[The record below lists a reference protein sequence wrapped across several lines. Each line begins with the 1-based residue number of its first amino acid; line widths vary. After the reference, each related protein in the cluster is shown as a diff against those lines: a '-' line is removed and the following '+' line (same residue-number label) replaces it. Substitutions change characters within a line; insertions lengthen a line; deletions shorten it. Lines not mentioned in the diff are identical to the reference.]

1 MGKVLA
7 FDFGASSGRAVIG
20 KFENGKI
27 TLEEIHRFDNDTVM
41 VNGGFY
47 WDILRLF
54 FEIKQGIGKAGD
66 DYESV
71 GIDTWGVDYGFF
83 DKEGRLM
90 GNPYNYRDERTEGMI
105 EESEKYLS
113 ADELYETSGNQIASI
128 NTLFQLLSDKK
139 VRSYMMENADKILFI
154 PDMFNYFLTGKMYA
168 EKSIASTSQLLD
180 PYTKEWNYELIDKL
194 GFDRK
199 LFPELIDSGAVVGDI
214 TDEVCN
220 EINVKTKKVIAV
232 SSHDTASAVVAVP
245 AQEKDFVFI
254 SCGTWSLFGTELEKP
269 VISELSKKYNIT
281 NETGYNNTTRF
292 LKNIIGLWLI
302 QETRRRFHREGKMYS
317 YNDME
322 QLARQAKPFSCF
334 IDPDYD
340 EFAKPGNIPE
350 RIREFCKRTGQYVP
364 QTDGEIIRCIYES
377 IAMKYKHTFL
387 QLKECCERDF
397 GVIHMV
403 GGGTK
408 DPFLCQMAAD
418 AAGVPVIA
426 GPVEG
431 TAAGNIAVQLIA
443 NGEIKDIWEARKII
457 TDSFEVKNYK
467 PETTADW
474 EKAYE
479 NFKKVL

>member
-7 FDFGASSGRAVIG
+7 FDFGASSGRAVLG
-20 KFENGKI
+20 TLENGKI
-27 TLEEIHRFDNDTVM
+27 TLEEIHRFDNDPTM
-41 VNGGFY
+41 VNGSFC

-66 DYESV
+66 DYESI
-71 GIDTWGVDYGFF
+71 GIDTWGVDYGLI
-83 DKEGRLM
+83 DKAGRLM
-90 GNPYNYRDERTEGMI
+90 ANPYNYRDERTHGMI
-105 EESEKYLS
+105 EKCEETISQ
-113 ADELYETSGNQIASI
+113 DELYEVSGNQIGEI
-128 NTLFQLLSDKK
+128 NTIFQLLAEKEY
-139 VRSYMMENADKILFI
+139 RPYMLENAKNMLFT
-154 PDMFNYFLTGKMYA
+154 PDLFNYFLTGKVFA

-180 PYTKEWNYELIDKL
+180 PYTKQWNYPLIEKL
-194 GFDRK
+194 GLPK
-199 LFPELIDSGAVVGDI
+199 EIFPELIDSGTVVGNL
-214 TDEVCN
+214 TDEVCG
-220 EINVKTKKVIAV
+220 EVNVKPKKVIAV
-232 SSHDTASAVVAVP
+232 GAHDTASAVVAVP
-245 AQEKDFVFI
+245 AKEKDFVFI
-254 SCGTWSLFGTELEKP
+254 SCGTWSLFGTELDKP

-302 QETRRRFHREGKMYS
+302 QETKRRFHREGKKYS

-322 QLARQAKPFSCF
+322 NLAREAKPFQCF
-334 IDPDYD
+334 IDPDYP

-350 RIREFCKRTGQYVP
+350 RIREYCKKTGQYIP

-377 IAMKYKHTFL
+377 LAMKYKHTFI

-431 TAAGNIAVQLIA
+431 TAAGNIAVQFIA
-443 NGEIKDIWEARKII
+443 NGEISDVWEARKII
-457 TDSFEVKNYK
+457 SDSFEVKTFEPTSTTEWEEAYK
-467 PETTADW
+467 
-474 EKAYE
+474 
-479 NFKKVL
+479 NFVKVL